1 MDFIYLVRQISI
13 CNKYSAFYE
22 NEQAVFDS
30 YELADDYM
38 SSKLIDRNPDGDDLM
53 RVRNEILQYPINKA
67 DGHSSKRWIF
77 DINGNL
83 LKEIDYSKKN
93 LNDFAQFDYEQKF
106 SVGDLVC
113 ILPQVEVHDSPEI
126 EKEYGVVIEIP
137 VDKLEWIK
145 EGNKKEDWSG
155 TYVVFYIDDKDGLA
169 DHQHVPEVALRR
181 TNVGSLPDEL
191 FFLQEYSDHLK
202 GIKQPQKNYQ
212 TT

>member
-1 MDFIYLVRQISI
+1 MISSTLFFIFLSHFYALLSLLCLIIFTILSLYL
-13 CNKYSAFYE
+13 FY
-22 NEQAVFDS
+22 
-30 YELADDYM
+30 
-38 SSKLIDRNPDGDDLM
+38 
-53 RVRNEILQYPINKA
+53 
-67 DGHSSKRWIF
+67 
-77 DINGNL
+77 
-83 LKEIDYSKKN
+83 
-93 LNDFAQFDYEQKF
+93 
-106 SVGDLVC
+106 
-113 ILPQVEVHDSPEI
+113 DSPEI

-202 GIKQPQKNYQ
+202 GIKQLPKKIIDNLLIDRIYLKK
-212 TT
+212 TNNFYK